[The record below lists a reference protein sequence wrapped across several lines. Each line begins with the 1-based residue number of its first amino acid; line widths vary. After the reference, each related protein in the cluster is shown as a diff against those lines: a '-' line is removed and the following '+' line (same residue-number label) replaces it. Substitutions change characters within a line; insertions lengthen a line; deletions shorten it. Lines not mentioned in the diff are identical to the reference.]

1 MRSSSGAKGSDAK
14 IPAKY
19 LSYEKKIS
27 DTRTDVIE
35 VRPVTSPVMD
45 MQPSGSNNMLSFN
58 LPNNE
63 DYFLLS
69 DSVYLSGLIQVDITS
84 TDADDTFALLKPEIP
99 RIFTILQSHRFR
111 VGGQVVDE
119 CLNSN
124 LNCIHW
130 NVKSN
135 SLEDLQ
141 IQPYGDGSYIA
152 GATTKAY
159 RAFRIPLQLHD
170 SFLFGV
176 ARASKSLNEAD
187 VHAIPLWMMGKNQ
200 LDIYFDNPTYVVNH
214 ANGYDPEGK
223 LPAGQLALGNLLA
236 TQPKSLGQGQNT
248 RLGRDLPLFSAPER
262 GRAAPTRRH
271 HTLYPDSI
279 LL

>member
-1 MRSSSGAKGSDAK
+1 MVNKRGRRKKNSLVKQKMRSSSGAKGSDAK

-84 TDADDTFALLKPEIP
+84 TDAADTFALLKPEIR

-124 LNCIHW
+124 LN
-130 NVKSN
+130 
-135 SLEDLQ
+135 L
-141 IQPYGDGSYIA
+141 
-152 GATTKAY
+152 
-159 RAFRIPLQLHD
+159 
-170 SFLFGV
+170 
-176 ARASKSLNEAD
+176 
-187 VHAIPLWMMGKNQ
+187 
-200 LDIYFDNPTYVVNH
+200 
-214 ANGYDPEGK
+214 
-223 LPAGQLALGNLLA
+223 
-236 TQPKSLGQGQNT
+236 
-248 RLGRDLPLFSAPER
+248 
-262 GRAAPTRRH
+262 
-271 HTLYPDSI
+271 HTLECQEQRS
-279 LL
+279 

>member
-84 TDADDTFALLKPEIP
+84 TDADDTFALLKPEIR

-135 SLEDLQ
+135 SLE
-141 IQPYGDGSYIA
+141 A
-152 GATTKAY
+152 
-159 RAFRIPLQLHD
+159 
-170 SFLFGV
+170 
-176 ARASKSLNEAD
+176 AD
-187 VHAIPLWMMGKNQ
+187 
-200 LDIYFDNPTYVVNH
+200 
-214 ANGYDPEGK
+214 
-223 LPAGQLALGNLLA
+223 
-236 TQPKSLGQGQNT
+236 
-248 RLGRDLPLFSAPER
+248 
-262 GRAAPTRRH
+262 
-271 HTLYPDSI
+271 
-279 LL
+279 